1 MERDNPSARRIL
13 VARLGKMDL
22 RSFRTKGSSP
32 LHGTT
37 AKRISG
43 FKECTR
49 GVCDGEM
56 TKYIENKTFDEISIG
71 DSASVHHSLTK
82 RDILLFAIMS
92 GDVNPAHLDEEYAK
106 SDMFHQ
112 IVAHGM
118 WGASLISTVLGTRLP
133 GPGTIY
139 LGQSL
144 KFLRPILLG
153 DQITAQVT
161 VTEKHPEK
169 YHLVLDCSCFN
180 QKEVEVIRGVAEVIA
195 PTEKVRR
202 LRVKIPSV
210 NEVLGAL
217 KT

>member
-1 MERDNPSARRIL
+1 
-13 VARLGKMDL
+13 
-22 RSFRTKGSSP
+22 
-32 LHGTT
+32 
-37 AKRISG
+37 
-43 FKECTR
+43 
-49 GVCDGEM
+49 M
-56 TKYIENKTFDEISIG
+56 TKYIENKTFDEINIG

-161 VTEKHPEK
+161 VREKHPEK
-169 YHLVLDCSCFN
+169 YHLILDCTCSN
-180 QKEVEVIRGVAEVIA
+180 QKGVDVIRGVAEVIA

-210 NEVLGAL
+210 DEVLGEL